1 MKAVV
6 LARCPQA
13 RLVDVSHEV
22 PAFDVAA
29 GAFLLWA
36 GTRDFAPGCVH
47 LAVVD
52 PGVGT
57 ARRRLA
63 VRAGGS
69 FYVAPDNGLLELVL
83 EEDPVEVAVVLEAPP
98 NASRTFEGRDVF
110 APAAGLLAAGHPL
123 EELGQPAGDLHQLP
137 PAGSRVLWVDHFG
150 NLVTSLK
157 PPVTGVRVKG
167 REVRRS
173 AATFGEAPP
182 GEPFHYV
189 GSLGYVEVGVREGRA
204 DEALQAGSGTPV
216 EAL

>member
-1 MKAVV
+1 MKAVI
-6 LARCPQA
+6 LARCPDA
-13 RLVDVSHEV
+13 ALVDVSHEI

-36 GTRDFAPGCVH
+36 GTRDFSPGAVH

-63 VRAGGS
+63 LRAGGR
-69 FYVAPDNGLLELVL
+69 FYVAPENGLLDFVL
-83 EEDPVEVAVVLEAPP
+83 EEHAVEAAVVLEPP
-98 NASRTFEGRDVF
+98 PGASRTFEGRDVF
-110 APAAGLLAAGHPL
+110 AAAAGLLAAGRPL
-123 EELGQPAGDLHQLP
+123 EGLGTAAGGLFKLPAQPP
-137 PAGSRVLWVDHFG
+137 RVLWVDGFG

-157 PPVTGVRVKG
+157 PPVSALRVNG
-167 REVRRS
+167 REVRAS

-182 GEPFHYV
+182 DEPFHYI

-204 DEALQAGSGTPV
+204 DTALGAGAGSAV
-216 EAL
+216 EPL